1 MARVTLVYA
10 EWCTACPTAKRF
22 WTRLR
27 DEVLFEYEEIDIDSP
42 AGRELA
48 RRHHISS
55 VPTTLIDGRAY
66 FVGTPEKTRATSI
79 LKSLG

>member
-10 EWCTACPTAKRF
+10 EWCTACPAAIRF
-22 WTRLR
+22 WSSLR
-27 DEVLFEYEEIDIDSP
+27 DEIAFEYEEIDIDSP

-48 RRHHISS
+48 KRHQISS

-66 FVGTPEKTRATSI
+66 FVGTPEKLRAISI
-79 LKSLG
+79 LKALG